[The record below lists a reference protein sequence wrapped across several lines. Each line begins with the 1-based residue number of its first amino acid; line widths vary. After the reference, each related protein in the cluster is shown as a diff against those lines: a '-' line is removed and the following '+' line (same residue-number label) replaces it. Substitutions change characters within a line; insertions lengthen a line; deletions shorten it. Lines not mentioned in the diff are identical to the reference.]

1 MKNKGLTLIEV
12 ILTISLMA
20 IFFASSSKLV
30 SNQRIVN
37 QALSDNNLA
46 IYITESLRNRVLV
59 DFRNGETI
67 DSINLDN
74 YKQLR
79 NKFPLKT
86 KVEKLLDE
94 KGKQYIKITAIRRAN
109 GRVPRKEFSREVFL
123 N

>member
-74 YKQLR
+74 YKQLL

-94 KGKQYIKITAIRRAN
+94 KGKRYIKITAIRRAN